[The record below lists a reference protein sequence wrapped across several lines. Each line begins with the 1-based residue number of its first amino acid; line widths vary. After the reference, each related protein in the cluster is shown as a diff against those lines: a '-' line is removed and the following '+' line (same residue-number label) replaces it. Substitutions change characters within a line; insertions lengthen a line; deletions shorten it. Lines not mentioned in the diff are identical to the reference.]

1 MSSEV
6 KREQRL
12 AVDRNVGSGWF
23 NGAMTHAGTSGA
35 TIRLFLV
42 DGTPQGIRLVDRSQW
57 TGVCLAFSRADYAR
71 ARLRNE
77 FGRTGVYLLTG
88 PDPEGKG
95 PDVLYIGEGDAVAAR
110 LDSHQ
115 RSKDFWTNAY
125 VLTTADD
132 SLNKAHVRYLEAR
145 LVQIAATANSVRLD
159 NGKTPNV
166 PWLSE
171 PEVADMEAYLA
182 NMLVILPIVGVHAF
196 EVPTV
201 TGEVGGT
208 GTPDAAE
215 TRTRYF
221 LKTQLTTAEG
231 IEDPRGFTVFEG
243 ALGRFETKTMTA
255 GYHALR
261 EKLLTE
267 GVLAAHGADQIR
279 LTRTYAF
286 DSPSSAASVLSGGSK
301 NGRIEWRD
309 AQGRTLRE
317 HQQGTAETPAD
328 AISPDQSGET
338 A

>member
-1 MSSEV
+1 
-6 KREQRL
+6 
-12 AVDRNVGSGWF
+12 
-23 NGAMTHAGTSGA
+23 MTQAGTSGT

-42 DGTPQGIRLVDRSQW
+42 DGTPQGIRVVDRSQW
-57 TGVCLAFSRADYAR
+57 TGVCLAFARADYAR
-71 ARLRNE
+71 ARLRSE
-77 FGRTGVYLLTG
+77 FERTGVYLLTG

-95 PDVLYIGEGDAVAAR
+95 PDVLYIGEGDEVAAR

-115 RSKDFWTNAY
+115 RTKDFWTNAY
-125 VLTTADD
+125 VLTTTDD

-145 LVQIAATANSVRLD
+145 LVEIAAAANSVRLD
-159 NGKTPNV
+159 NERTPNV

-171 PEVADMEAYLA
+171 PEVADMEAYLT

-196 EVPTV
+196 EIPAATDD
-201 TGEVGGT
+201 TEDSGT
-208 GTPDAAE
+208 LDTPEA
-215 TRTRYF
+215 RTRYF

-243 ALGRFETKTMTA
+243 ALGRLKTMTMTP

-261 EKLLTE
+261 EKLLAE
-267 GVLAAHGADQIR
+267 GVLVEHDTDQVR

-309 AQGRTLRE
+309 AQGHSLRE
-317 HQQGTAETPAD
+317 NQQRTAEVPAVD
-328 AISPDQSGET
+328 AS
-338 A
+338 

>member
-1 MSSEV
+1 MT
-6 KREQRL
+6 Q
-12 AVDRNVGSGWF
+12 A
-23 NGAMTHAGTSGA
+23 GATGA

-42 DGTPQGIRLVDRSQW
+42 DGTPQGIRLVERSQW

-88 PDPEGKG
+88 PDPDGRG
-95 PDVLYIGEGDAVAAR
+95 PDMLYIGEGDEVVVR

-115 RSKDFWTNAY
+115 RLKDFWTNAY
-125 VLTTADD
+125 VLTTTDD
-132 SLNKAHVRYLEAR
+132 SLNKAHIRYLEAR
-145 LVQIAATANSVRLD
+145 LVDIARAAKSVRLD
-159 NGKTPNV
+159 NSRIPAI

-182 NMLVILPIVGVHAF
+182 NMLMILPIAGVHAF
-196 EVPTV
+196 EIPISTEEIRKNEGADTTAV
-201 TGEVGGT
+201 
-208 GTPDAAE
+208 
-215 TRTRYF
+215 RTRYF
-221 LKTQLTTAEG
+221 LNTKLTTAEG
-231 IEDPRGFTVFEG
+231 VEDPRGFTVFEG
-243 ALGRFETKTMTA
+243 ALGRLATVTMTP

-267 GVLAAHGADQIR
+267 GVLAEHGQDQIR

-286 DSPSSAASVLSGGSK
+286 DSPSSAASVLAGGSK

-309 AQGRTLRE
+309 ARGRTLRE
-317 HQQGTAETPAD
+317 NQEGSAEESAVTAP
-328 AISPDQSGET
+328 PDHGGET